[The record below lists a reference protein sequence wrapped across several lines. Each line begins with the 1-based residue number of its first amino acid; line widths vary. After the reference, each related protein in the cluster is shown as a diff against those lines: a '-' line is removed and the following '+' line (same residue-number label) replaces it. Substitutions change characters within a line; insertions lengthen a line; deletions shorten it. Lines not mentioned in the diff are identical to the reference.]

1 MPGSID
7 FRITCGQL
15 PPNCDKGHGFVHD
28 PNVAG
33 VPEVKA
39 QIRLMFR
46 TGSNN
51 QTVVATRTF
60 QLTNT
65 RTKAGIKSQ
74 FKALENLI
82 RFKERDGE
90 NSTANRRCADM
101 DNAIPALM
109 GVPRPILEHV
119 IFCHQEESNWPLGE
133 KLLLKKRFD
142 EIFGSSRYTKALEA
156 IEKQRKEIVKEAKE
170 KSHVLALIAK
180 DRDAALE
187 LRKEHAKLSDLIT
200 NLVTQIQALDAMVD
214 RKEAELLS
222 IQKLETENRQ
232 QLIRIESIKSEISK
246 LESSC
251 SDGHSP
257 SANEC
262 TERINV
268 LQSQLQQLSSAR
280 GGYDEKIRS
289 CKSQFESL
297 IKERNEISNR
307 LKSFKTSQLEASNL
321 HDLVRLK
328 HSELNDAVETCRS
341 NGYLARSFA
350 FNTDQPM
357 VSIKEMETV
366 LNGLVSSNE
375 STLSF
380 LSLELQQLEQ
390 ERIACES
397 SLSAH
402 RSQLLK
408 LETERHMIES
418 KISSSSSEVQ
428 SIDEKLKA
436 ISATLGM
443 DSGDMMNEQMV
454 MERISTAVS
463 GLDAQLRR
471 VHVEKRALTSDSS
484 LNDLKADVRD
494 MISDSVSV
502 VSLMHAEPDQ
512 VMAYLEERRT
522 SAVLKLETVFSSLV
536 CLGTQVQHSSS
547 TATSEDVD
555 SITEQLIGAKQSLL
569 LFNNLKSK
577 SISESKCQLCK
588 QRIASVPEFES
599 AMDRLTRKIPD
610 LIASFEAKKENAM
623 NGKTSSGEIITVMDE
638 LKRVHIPTLVEVNS
652 LIARVQAL
660 MDVLAHLDHGNE
672 NVDPN
677 KLPLL
682 ESQEQSL
689 VSEKNK
695 LLFTKE
701 GFVSLVEK
709 RVGLVTVID
718 DYQTELASLSSDLSQ
733 KRSEVDQLTHSLDS
747 LKERSGQQ
755 QSLFQSKRM
764 DLESSVNSMR
774 NAFQVIFQIVSQID
788 GLKARMS
795 GGTNTMMAD
804 LTALES
810 RESEISN
817 ALPAVMN
824 ELSVTEDELKRL
836 SDNEKNLNA
845 DLTVWRN
852 KAELARLRTEL
863 TEASGGIASIAGVSQ
878 EKLTALNLESRRL
891 RDDRS
896 KLTGEL
902 TQIKNQSL
910 DIEKKLSTAS
920 FVDVEEKHRQAF
932 CSMESHNVLAKDVQ
946 RYHQALDRA
955 LMSYHSQK
963 MGQINDLI
971 RDLWGRIY
979 KGTDIDYIA
988 IRSDTESE
996 NGEEGA
1002 SAKRSYNYR
1011 VVMVKGDVEL
1021 EMRGRCS
1028 AGQKV
1033 IACLIIR
1040 LALAESFCLSCGIL
1054 ALDEPTTN
1062 LDHGNIGGLAQ
1073 ALAELIA
1080 SRREQRN
1087 FQLIIITHDESFV
1100 NMLGNLRACD
1110 HFYRVSKNEYGY
1122 STISRSNIH
1131 EIHTRAR

>member
-1 MPGSID
+1 M
-7 FRITCGQL
+7 
-15 PPNCDKGHGFVHD
+15 
-28 PNVAG
+28 
-33 VPEVKA
+33 
-39 QIRLMFR
+39 
-46 TGSNN
+46 
-51 QTVVATRTF
+51 
-60 QLTNT
+60 TNT

-180 DRDAALE
+180 DRDSALE
-187 LRKEHAKLSDLIT
+187 LRKERTKLEDLIA
-200 NLVTQIQALDAMVD
+200 NLETQIRALDAMVD
-214 RKEAELLS
+214 RKEAELIS
-222 IQKLETENRQ
+222 IQKLETEHRQ
-232 QLIRIESIKSEISK
+232 QLIRVESIKSEISK

-251 SDGHSP
+251 QNLDPASESECADKI
-257 SANEC
+257 SALGSRLCEI
-262 TERINV
+262 TSTKSEYE
-268 LQSQLQQLSSAR
+268 
-280 GGYDEKIRS
+280 GKIRL

-328 HSELNDAVETCRS
+328 HSELNDAVESART
-341 NGYLARSFA
+341 NGYLDRSFT
-350 FNTDQPM
+350 FITDQPM

-366 LNGLVSSNE
+366 LNGLVRSNE
-375 STLSF
+375 TVISS
-380 LSLELQQLEQ
+380 LSLEVQQLDQ
-390 ERIACES
+390 ERVACES
-397 SLSAH
+397 ALST
-402 RSQLLK
+402 SGSDLMK

-418 KISSSSSEVQ
+418 KISSSGEEVQ
-428 SIDEKLKA
+428 SIDERLRG
-436 ISATLGM
+436 IIGTLGL
-443 DSGDMMNEQMV
+443 SISDMMNERV
-454 MERISTAVS
+454 VTDRIANQVS
-463 GLDAQLRR
+463 DLDAQLRR
-471 VHVEKRALTSDSS
+471 IHAEKRALTNDAS
-484 LNDLKADVRD
+484 LLDDLKADIRD
-494 MISDSVSV
+494 MISDSVPM

-512 VMAYLEERRT
+512 FITYLEEKK
-522 SAVLKLETVFSSLV
+522 SAAVLKIETVFSSISNM
-536 CLGTQVQHSSS
+536 GTQVQHSLS
-547 TATSEDVD
+547 TAPSEDME
-555 SITEQLIGAKQSLL
+555 SITEQLVGAKQSLL
-569 LFNNLKSK
+569 LFNNLRTK

-588 QRIASVPEFES
+588 QRIASVTEFET
-599 AMDRLTRKIPD
+599 AIDRLTRKIPD
-610 LIASFEAKKENAM
+610 LITSMQAKKNTAM
-623 NGKTSSGEIITVMDE
+623 AGKTNSGDLIPVLDE
-638 LKRVHIPTLVEVNS
+638 LKKVDIPALVQING
-652 LIARVQAL
+652 LIARVQAFV
-660 MDVLAHLDHGNE
+660 DVLAHLDHGNE
-672 NVDPN
+672 NIDPSN
-677 KLPLL
+677 KLPSL
-682 ESQEQSL
+682 ESEEQCM

-695 LLFTKE
+695 LLFMKE
-701 GFVSLVEK
+701 TFSSLLEK
-709 RVGLVTVID
+709 RLVLITVID
-718 DYQTELASLSSDLSQ
+718 EYQTELANLNANISQKRTHSQHLLNDLNSFKERLSQ
-733 KRSEVDQLTHSLDS
+733 K
-747 LKERSGQQ
+747 
-755 QSLFQSKRM
+755 QSLFQLKRM
-764 DLESSVNSMR
+764 DLESVANSMR

-788 GLKARMS
+788 GLRAKMH
-795 GGTNTMMAD
+795 GGGNTMMAD

-810 RESEISN
+810 RESIISN
-817 ALPAVMN
+817 ALPATMH
-824 ELSVTEDELKRL
+824 ELSSIEDELKRL
-836 SDNEKNLNA
+836 GDNEKILHA
-845 DLTVWRN
+845 DLQVWETKADLAKLKHELN
-852 KAELARLRTEL
+852 KA
-863 TEASGGIASIAGVSQ
+863 SYGIESIAGVSQ
-878 EKLTALNLESRRL
+878 EKLTNLNLESRRV

-902 TQIKNQSL
+902 TQIKNQFFE
-910 DIEKKLSTAS
+910 IEKKLSTAS
-920 FVDVEEKHRQAF
+920 FVNVEEKHRHAF
-932 CSMESHNVLAKDVQ
+932 CNMESHNVLAKDIQ
-946 RYHQALDRA
+946 RYYQALDRA

-996 NGEEGA
+996 NGEDGA
-1002 SAKRSYNYR
+1002 YSKRSYNYR